1 MCNISHAKF
10 PCRIC
15 STNGHSKDKAV
26 QFDLCELWIQCN
38 NLHYLD
44 YRNIQHYDNSW
55 HCIECCS
62 LVFPFNSLS
71 SNKNFLA
78 CCANTDRNITQW
90 KDLGHG
96 HDSLLSLKD
105 SSNLEHLVNQFNN
118 ASPENSNDPEKI
130 YSCKY
135 YNIEEI
141 RNIEI
146 LPKNKS
152 SSLFHIN
159 ACSLYKFWSLSA
171 FLEFHPKEVWHNSN
185 KWNNNH
191 KISIIIK

>member
-1 MCNISHAKF
+1 M
-10 PCRIC
+10 
-15 STNGHSKDKAV
+15 
-26 QFDLCELWIQCN
+26 
-38 NLHYLD
+38 
-44 YRNIQHYDNSW
+44 
-55 HCIECCS
+55 
-62 LVFPFNSLS
+62 
-71 SNKNFLA
+71 A

-105 SSNLEHLVNQFNN
+105 SSNLEDLVNQFNN

-130 YSCKY
+130 YSSKY

-159 ACSLYKFWSLSA
+159 ACSLYKF
-171 FLEFHPKEVWHNSN
+171 
-185 KWNNNH
+185 
-191 KISIIIK
+191 